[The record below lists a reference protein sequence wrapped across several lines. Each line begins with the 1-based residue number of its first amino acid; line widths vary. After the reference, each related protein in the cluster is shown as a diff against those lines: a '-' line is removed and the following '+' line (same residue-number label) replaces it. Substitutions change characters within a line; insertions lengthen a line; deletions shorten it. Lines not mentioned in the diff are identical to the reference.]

1 MKKIHFIYLVILFMS
16 LSACREDEQIFLSD
30 SVQVA
35 LPMVGTRIKG
45 FYQLNEGNMG
55 MNRASLDYFD
65 YTTGYYTRDI
75 FSERNPEIVKE
86 LGDVGNDIKVY
97 GQKVYVVIN
106 VSNQIVVFD
115 VRTARRIKEIEVPNC
130 RYLAFWK
137 NKAYISSYAGPVQID
152 PNAEVGFVAEI
163 DTASL
168 EVTRKVPVGYQPE
181 EMVVHNEKLY
191 VANSGGYRAPNYDRT
206 VSVVDLKTFREEK
219 KIDVAINLYRMA
231 IDERGDI
238 YVSSRGDYKNISSNL
253 YVIDSTTDE
262 VKQCLDIPVGGMCVD
277 GDKLYYYSV
286 AYSITSGG
294 NKVTYGILDTR
305 TKKQITDR
313 IITDG
318 TDKDIMIPYGIAVN
332 PETKE
337 IFMSDA
343 QNYVVTGFVYC
354 FSPEGKL
361 KWKTE
366 GGNIPG
372 HFAFITEGLIK

>member
-1 MKKIHFIYLVILFMS
+1 MKRLHFIYLLIYLLS
-16 LSACREDEQIFLSD
+16 LSACREDERIFLSD
-30 SVQVA
+30 SVQVT
-35 LPMVGTRIKG
+35 LPKAGSRIKG

-65 YTTGYYTRDI
+65 YATGYYTRDI

-97 GQKVYVVIN
+97 GQKVYAVIN
-106 VSNQIVVFD
+106 VSNLIVVFD
-115 VRTARRIKEIEVPNC
+115 VRTARKIKEIEVPNC

-137 NKAYISSYAGPVQID
+137 DKAYISSYAGPVQMD

-168 EVTRKVPVGYQPE
+168 EITRKVSVGYQPE
-181 EMVVHNEKLY
+181 EMVVQGGKLY
-191 VANSGGYRAPNYDRT
+191 IANSGGYRAPDYDRT
-206 VSVVDLKTFREEK
+206 VSVVNLETWKEEK
-219 KIDVAINLYRMA
+219 KIDVDINLHRMA
-231 IDERGDI
+231 IDARGDI
-238 YVSSRGDYKNISSNL
+238 YVSSRGDYKNVPPNL
-253 YVIDSTTDE
+253 YVIDSVTDE
-262 VKQCLDIPVGGMCVD
+262 VKQCLDIPVGGMWID
-277 GDKLYYYSV
+277 DDKLYYYSV
-286 AYSITSGG
+286 AYNMVSGG

-305 TKKQITDR
+305 TKKQLTDR

-318 TDKDIMIPYGIAVN
+318 TEKEIMLPYGIAVN

-354 FSPEGKL
+354 FSPEGRL

-366 GGNIPG
+366 AGNIPG
-372 HFAFITEGLIK
+372 HFAFITESLIN

>member
-1 MKKIHFIYLVILFMS
+1 MKKIHFIYLLILFMS

-65 YTTGYYTRDI
+65 YTTGHYTRDI

-97 GQKVYVVIN
+97 GQKVYAVIN
-106 VSNQIVVFD
+106 VSNLIVVFD

-137 NKAYISSYAGPVQID
+137 DKAYISSYAGPVQID

-181 EMVVHNEKLY
+181 EMVVHNKKLY

-206 VSVVDLKTFREEK
+206 VSVVDLETFKEEK

-238 YVSSRGDYKNISSNL
+238 YVSSCGDYKNTPSNL

-262 VKQCLDIPVGGMCVD
+262 VKQCLDIPVGGMCID
-277 GDKLYYYSV
+277 SDKLYYYSV
-286 AYSITSGG
+286 AYSMTSGG

-305 TKKQITDR
+305 TKRQITDR

-372 HFAFITEGLIK
+372 HFAFITESLIK